1 MPGVELIISI
11 TSDNSLFEYYMVKK
25 DDNLNQAAQ

>member
-11 TSDNSLFEYYMVKK
+11 TLDNSLFEYYIVKK
-25 DDNLNQAAQ
+25 DDNLN